1 MKRGIWLTATIV
13 LLALAAEGGISR
25 LQTGSNSALA
35 AAPAPI
41 VEGILAD
48 SDGVPIANTAVTAY
62 ADTPVDDPSG
72 TVPLEAIGTT
82 QTDGS
87 GYFALTSANPPAMRA
102 EEATNGGYLN
112 IKLIASDGTTL
123 WMDGSARRFINGEW
137 LETTAAG
144 VDVPV
149 APVEGIGSM
158 GAGTTRRLIRMHAS
172 ASTKR
177 LHLPRP
183 FSVDPT
189 ACIIGRLAVGAAE
202 RRPATV
208 GELHNWVDVDHS
220 RLTYGQAA
228 DTDIS
233 YGTTLGAGGW
243 RIGGTEHFG
252 KSSSSA
258 DGQDYPSD
266 HFAHRISEDFFFQNY
281 LYSNSC
287 GGQWNEEHV
296 INWIPGQSVGADTSQ
311 YDGHCSQ
318 TLNWSALR
326 AGGDFLRDHDN
337 YVRFNGGVD
346 FPIGTFGGIS
356 LDTQT
361 GLSTS
366 AKVRWWFGHGQTY
379 HYLCPGLDQGQDPSV
394 SIHNSKRIFA
404 GL

>member
-1 MKRGIWLTATIV
+1 MNHTQYNSASYKVESNIVERREHEARYLVDCDDRPAGPRGR
-13 LLALAAEGGISR
+13 GGVSR

-158 GAGTTRRLIRMHAS
+158 AGRHDTATHPHARKRVDKAAAPPTPVQCGSNSMYHRPLGGRCSGAAAGHGRGVAQLGRC
-172 ASTKR
+172 
-177 LHLPRP
+177 RP
-183 FSVDPT
+183 FPADLRSSPPT
-189 ACIIGRLAVGAAE
+189 PTSATEQPSARAAGESEAPSILAN
-202 RRPATV
+202 RRPLRMVRTIPRITSPTGSRKTSSSRTTCTRTRVAASGTKNTSST
-208 GELHNWVDVDHS
+208 GFPARALGPTPRSMTGTAPKHS
-220 RLTYGQAA
+220 TGALFGQAV
-228 DTDIS
+228 T
-233 YGTTLGAGGW
+233 
-243 RIGGTEHFG
+243 
-252 KSSSSA
+252 SSA
-258 DGQDYPSD
+258 
-266 HFAHRISEDFFFQNY
+266 
-281 LYSNSC
+281 
-287 GGQWNEEHV
+287 
-296 INWIPGQSVGADTSQ
+296 T
-311 YDGHCSQ
+311 
-318 TLNWSALR
+318 T
-326 AGGDFLRDHDN
+326 
-337 YVRFNGGVD
+337 
-346 FPIGTFGGIS
+346 T
-356 LDTQT
+356 TT
-361 GLSTS
+361 
-366 AKVRWWFGHGQTY
+366 
-379 HYLCPGLDQGQDPSV
+379 
-394 SIHNSKRIFA
+394 
-404 GL
+404 

>member
-233 YGTTLGAGGW
+233 YGTNPRRGRLENRRHRAFWQIVVLCGW
-243 RIGGTEHFG
+243 
-252 KSSSSA
+252 S
-258 DGQDYPSD
+258 
-266 HFAHRISEDFFFQNY
+266 
-281 LYSNSC
+281 
-287 GGQWNEEHV
+287 
-296 INWIPGQSVGADTSQ
+296 
-311 YDGHCSQ
+311 
-318 TLNWSALR
+318 
-326 AGGDFLRDHDN
+326 
-337 YVRFNGGVD
+337 
-346 FPIGTFGGIS
+346 
-356 LDTQT
+356 
-361 GLSTS
+361 GLSLGSLRPQDLGRLLLPELPVLELVWRPVERRTRHQLDS
-366 AKVRWWFGHGQTY
+366 RPERWGRH
-379 HYLCPGLDQGQDPSV
+379 LAV
-394 SIHNSKRIFA
+394 
-404 GL
+404 